1 MTSGPPVGDAR
12 RAAVRG
18 ALAGAVVGAAAV
30 GAVGAAA
37 ASAAAYFARQVV
49 TPVSR
54 RPDDVQIVAV
64 GAGSVT
70 LLANPITAAP
80 GRYGAWLQRGGGH
93 ARFGDVLHH
102 DDRTVT
108 RTVLAVDGGRLLPG
122 PARWNQYYFAGD
134 PAAALGLSYQDVGID
149 TDLGPMPAWLV
160 PAQPDRPVADQ
171 DAARW
176 AILVHGRGATREECL
191 RALPVL
197 HRLGYTSLVVSYR
210 NDAGAPRSPGGR
222 YHLGDL
228 EWRDVEAAVRW
239 ATAAGAVEV
248 VLVGWSMGGSIALQ
262 VVSRS
267 TQADTV
273 RGLVLDAPVLDWR
286 SVFSHNARVHRLP
299 QSVSRLSLRLLAH
312 PLARRITGV
321 EDPVDLDRLD
331 WVTRAEQLRLPVLVL
346 HSEDDDVVPAEP
358 SRLFAAARPDLVTY
372 VPSRGALHTKEW
384 NVDPDGW
391 DAAVARFLLG
401 L

>member
-1 MTSGPPVGDAR
+1 MTPESDAR
-12 RAAVRG
+12 RAAAVRG
-18 ALAGAVVGAAAV
+18 AMAGAAAF

-37 ASAAAYFARQVV
+37 ASAAAYFARRVV
-49 TPVSR
+49 TPVGEK
-54 RPDDVQIVAV
+54 PDDVRIVAV

-70 LLANPITAAP
+70 LRAQPVTVAP
-80 GRYGAWLQRGGGH
+80 GRYGAWLERGGGH
-93 ARFGDVLHH
+93 ARFGEVLHA

-108 RTVLAVDGGRLLPG
+108 RRVLGVDSGRLLPG

-134 PAAALGLSYQDVGID
+134 PTTALGLAHTDVEVD
-149 TDLGPMPAWLV
+149 TELGPMPAWLV
-160 PAQPDRPVADQ
+160 PGPG
-171 DAARW
+171 AARTGEPGERW
-176 AILVHGRGATREECL
+176 AIHVHGRGATREECL

-197 HRLGYTSLVVSYR
+197 HRLGFTSLVVSYR
-210 NDAGAPRSPGGR
+210 NDVGAPRSPRGR

-228 EWRDVEAAVRW
+228 EWHDVNAALHW
-239 ATAAGAVEV
+239 ATARGATEV
-248 VLVGWSMGGSIALQ
+248 VLVGWSMGGAIALQ

-267 TQADTV
+267 ADVDAV

-286 SVFSHNARVHRLP
+286 SVFDHNARLNRLP
-299 QSVSRLSLRLLAH
+299 QPVSRLSLRLLEH
-312 PLARRITGV
+312 PWARRITGV

-331 WVTRAEQLRLPVLVL
+331 WVTRAEHLRLPVLVL
-346 HSEDDDVVPAEP
+346 HSEDDEVVPAEP
-358 SRLFAAARPDLVTY
+358 SRLLAAARPDLVTY

-384 NVDPDGW
+384 NVDPEGW